1 LGAFVDKRNG
11 RLSRY
16 LSQANASIWFDN
28 FFIGYLYWIAFE
40 WTILSRLGSYTL
52 IQYVRNA
59 ADLLPIVLFLVCLVV
74 LNPKL
79 TKTDYKILGG
89 FSLIILL
96 SCLSLVIERAQVVSV
111 VGYIGVTIRFV
122 PLIILVRFT
131 SSDFQEK
138 LFRQVRILLWIVT
151 GLALISLVNK
161 ELFLKIFLPPADIF
175 VDGVPTAY
183 TGLGVSGTFVNTV
196 EFSFFILA
204 LTTIYLFNCNSRRE
218 RLIVSIVTLSVCLM
232 SFSIASLISVLFLL
246 FLRSKRKLVMGSV
259 IVVLATLSIW
269 IFSNFF
275 LELLG
280 MDVKYWI
287 EISSEFN
294 RIGYITKVFP
304 EFLHGSLKD
313 LLLGLG
319 YNGQLI
325 DAKFMAYKNTP
336 WVMINNE
343 NNFKYLKDVYWLS
356 IIIAQGLIAFFTT
369 MYILFTIW
377 MTSKLEGT
385 EVNFQIVKAFL
396 LLTLFLGLFSMILD
410 IKSFTFCFW
419 LMAGLAMSKPAP
431 RKEVSLA

>member
-1 LGAFVDKRNG
+1 MARGFGTFL
-11 RLSRY
+11 
-16 LSQANASIWFDN
+16 
-28 FFIGYLYWIAFE
+28 IGYLYWIAFE

-59 ADLLPIVLFLVCLVV
+59 ADLLPILLFLVCLVV

-96 SCLSLVIERAQVVSV
+96 SCLSLLIERAPVVSV

-131 SSDFQEK
+131 STDFQEK
-138 LFRQVRILLWIVT
+138 LFRQVRVLFWIVS

-175 VDGVPTAY
+175 VDGVPTVY

-196 EFSFFILA
+196 EFSFFTLA
-204 LTTIYLFNCNSRRE
+204 LTTIYLFNCSSRRE
-218 RLIVSIVTLSVCLM
+218 RLIVSIVALTVCLM

-259 IVVLATLSIW
+259 IVVLVTLSIW
-269 IFSNFF
+269 IFSDFF

-313 LLLGLG
+313 LFLGLG

-325 DAKFMAYKNTP
+325 DGKFMEYKNTP

-377 MTSKLEGT
+377 ISSKLEGT
-385 EVNFQIVKAFL
+385 EVNFNIVKSFL
-396 LLTLFLGLFSMILD
+396 LLTFFLGLFSMILD

-419 LMAGLAMSKPAP
+419 LMAGLAMSKPVPKIA
-431 RKEVSLA
+431 VTLA